1 MFSNAFRS
9 VCYSR
14 KNKQQDK
21 ARPRVQRRRRARRSS
36 STEEAESRSQGKGGR
51 TISKTPSQ
59 GREEDSAQEYQTNLV
74 AAKNVGMLTQAYT
87 SVAKMRARV
96 QVESLD
102 EGTRK
107 TAEDCETGLSLWV
120 TRAKACLAKADTQ
133 AVKEGS
139 ERLED
144 LPFDRDPER
153 LSTGSE
159 RPVLRPVPRLA
170 QKGAKQQKL
179 V

>member
-1 MFSNAFRS
+1 MLDVPAAPKKQKADPKERTEEQEARLQAKEEKKTQ
-9 VCYSR
+9 R
-14 KNKQQDK
+14 KNAK
-21 ARPRVQRRRRARRSS
+21 
-36 STEEAESRSQGKGGR
+36 
-51 TISKTPSQ
+51 
-59 GREEDSAQEYQTNLV
+59 TNLV
-74 AAKNVGMLTQAYT
+74 VAKKVGMLTQAYT

-107 TAEDCETGLSLWV
+107 TAEDCETRLSQWV